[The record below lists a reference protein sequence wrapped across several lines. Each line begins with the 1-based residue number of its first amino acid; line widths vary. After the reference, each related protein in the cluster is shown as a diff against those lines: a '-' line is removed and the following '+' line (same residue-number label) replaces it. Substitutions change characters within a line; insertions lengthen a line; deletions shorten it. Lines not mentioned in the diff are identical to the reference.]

1 MTTATK
7 QIIESKWSTK
17 QIHEETARLLASQWM
32 AAYGVICK
40 HGEEAIKEFETVKRQ
55 EKVAY
60 FKALKVTTPIEL
72 VKAMAEFEANVFGSK
87 IEIWGDEKE
96 ASMSYKTCGMWEA
109 LKKYGHMN
117 KEQEEKMGAQFENCT
132 SLFAKEFGFKGE
144 TKFEGENCVTLTF
157 TKA

>member
-7 QIIESKWSTK
+7 QIIESKWNTQK
-17 QIHEETARLLASQWM
+17 IHEETARLLASQWM

-96 ASMSYKTCGMWEA
+96 DSMS
-109 LKKYGHMN
+109 
-117 KEQEEKMGAQFENCT
+117 
-132 SLFAKEFGFKGE
+132 
-144 TKFEGENCVTLTF
+144 
-157 TKA
+157 